1 MEITV
6 SSLDIM
12 PIYEDP
18 EWEQRRYETAR
29 DLLVNYLVFLPES
42 VFRNVPAYIKS
53 SVAIADALCE
63 HLNNPNMYD

>member
-6 SSLDIM
+6 SSSDII

-42 VFRNVPAYIKS
+42 VFRNAQAYIES
-53 SVAIADALCE
+53 SVAMADALCE
-63 HLNNPNMYD
+63 HIKNPNMYD